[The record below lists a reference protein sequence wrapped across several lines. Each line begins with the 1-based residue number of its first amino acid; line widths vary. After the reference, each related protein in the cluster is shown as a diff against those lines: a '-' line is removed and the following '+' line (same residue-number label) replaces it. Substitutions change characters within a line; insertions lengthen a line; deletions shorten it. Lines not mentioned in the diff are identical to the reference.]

1 MVVQLLA
8 AVLVGQG
15 QVAPPLRDLPLT
27 TAPLSAPKVIRDL
40 GLKPV
45 TISQIEYEPD
55 RHTIRVFRYTFRG
68 ELTPLLKKWQ
78 VALKKEGWTYEE
90 PDKHGLAAF
99 ELPKPKPPLIQQA
112 MLIRA
117 AKIVRDE
124 KQRAAT
130 RFDADKGWIGISYNE
145 IVPIGYWDKKR

>member
-27 TAPLSAPKVIRDL
+27 IAPLSAPKVIRDL

-45 TISQIEYEPD
+45 TVSQIENNN
-55 RHTIRVFRYTFRG
+55 RKQTVRVFRYTFRG
-68 ELTPLLKKWQ
+68 ELMPLLKKWKDI
-78 VALKKEGWTYEE
+78 LDKDGWSYED
-90 PDKHGLAAF
+90 PSKDGTAVFDLSKS
-99 ELPKPKPPLIQQA
+99 KPPLVAQA